1 MAVSGGTMSGG
12 GKGAETQLTER
23 QRKWFDSVRDSFVR
37 DTGKTL
43 EEWVAIA
50 KTCPE
55 TKPRARIQWLKD
67 NYGLGVNRAATVLG
81 EAFPSDLSW
90 DQPDALRA
98 ALWKEPAGEAILKA
112 VEAATAELDGTV
124 SGQRKAFTAFSRKV
138 QYAAARPVK
147 GGHAMLGLAVEPAAA
162 PGFEA
167 RGAESWS
174 ERLKVKVLLKSPGEV
189 DGRLKELLRQ
199 AWERS

>member
-1 MAVSGGTMSGG
+1 MSGSG
-12 GKGAETQLTER
+12 VKAGSSPQLTER
-23 QRKWFDSVRDSFVR
+23 QRKWFDSVRASFVR
-37 DTGKTL
+37 DTGKPL

-55 TKPRARIQWLKD
+55 TSSRARVQWLKD
-67 NYGLGVNRAATVLG
+67 NYGLGVNRAATILG
-81 EAFPSDLSW
+81 EAFPSAMGW

-98 ALWKEPAGEAILKA
+98 ALWKEPGGEAIMQAL
-112 VEAATAELDGTV
+112 EAATAELEGTV
-124 SGQRKAFTAFSRKV
+124 PSQRKGFSAFSRKV

-147 GGHAMLGLAVEPAAA
+147 GGHAMVGFAVEPETA
-162 PGFEA
+162 PGLEP

-174 ERLKVKVLLKSPGEV
+174 ERLKVKTLLKSPADV
-189 DGRLKELLRQ
+189 DARVKALLKA